1 MKNKRIKT
9 KKYKME
15 RKNIKS
21 KKSDR
26 VKKSWPRLLALPFYF
41 VPTELNSSMLIFDK
55 NLSTTDFFF
64 RRIIFVVVFIE

>member
-1 MKNKRIKT
+1 MLMKNKRIKS

-21 KKSDR
+21 KKKSDR

-41 VPTELNSSMLIFDK
+41 LPTELNSCMLIFDK
-55 NLSTTDFFF
+55 IYVQPILFSG
-64 RRIIFVVVFIE
+64 E